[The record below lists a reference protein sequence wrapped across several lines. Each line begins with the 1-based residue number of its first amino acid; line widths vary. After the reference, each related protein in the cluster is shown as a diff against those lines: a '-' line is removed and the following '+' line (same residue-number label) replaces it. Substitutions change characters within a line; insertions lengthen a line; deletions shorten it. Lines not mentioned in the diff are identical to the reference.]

1 MGDDKVVNLSDLA
14 GLTDAEVLKLLDAGW
29 PWPLDAVQEWFEQ
42 LWNNILQWLHDAVDW
57 IYDRIKPLVDQVWGW
72 LSSWST
78 WIYTNVTALFSQVW
92 SWILSARDVIISGT
106 SALFS
111 QVYAWLQSS
120 VADIVS
126 NIQSISTQIWSWIS
140 TGFESISILVS
151 NQFSTLAHS
160 LAQFATDISARVSA
174 IKDWFSNEFIDP
186 LLDWLVQ
193 LPGKL
198 WESFWT
204 FLKDQVKLI
213 WDFWSKDWNWLKLLT
228 GMVLAFTGGAIVLA
242 APAIGAA
249 LIGAVKWLGGIIL
262 SVWPAIGG
270 WLAGFFGNLGIWI
283 QLYAGAFGS
292 WLAGLL
298 PAIGGWFMAHA
309 IPLLGAGGI
318 ITLEATG
325 KLNAIIGNIV
335 TPAIV
340 GVFDWAESMGP
351 VAPMAGRDMSMGITR
366 LAEFT
371 ISGLAAMTLAG
382 EFLSPL
388 KHVGL
393 GHISAILYD
402 LINYKTLTAAF
413 MGVLAF
419 IYIKTPLT
427 YYYNKVARP
436 NIPDERSLAIMT
448 EQRAITPA
456 EYQDN
461 MQWWGYPDTWID
473 KLGGIV
479 FRPMTPYMLRSL
491 AEAGLLDDALLDHT
505 LKQAGYDDFSIPY
518 IKQMF
523 HTLAAGNLTAVS
535 TSTAMTRYQEGL
547 DDEAAL
553 RNNLSALGV
562 ADSMLDR
569 YVFASQLK
577 YLYDYQSDLKTYYI
591 DLYHRRDIEEPE
603 LRSSLVSAGLAPER
617 LDLVVAAQK
626 IKRLAAPKA
635 AAPPELSVQIDTIR
649 DRRKKNLITHDEE
662 VQQLIS
668 IGQELPYAVAI
679 ADNDDVAL
687 IEKIPV
693 IPAPAL
699 PFYQTDSGKISL
711 ATIRWQRRKLYIE
724 RDVEI
729 ARLVGL
735 EVPNPLAAAYAD
747 EDDILIAEKR
757 IVRPELAI
765 PFYET
770 EEGKIRVD
778 TIRRLRRSRQ
788 ITSEDEFAAFTSL
801 EMPESMA
808 QAIVDN
814 DELRLKKES
823 VSE

>member
-1 MGDDKVVNLSDLA
+1 MSDDLVVNLSDLA
-14 GLTDAEVLKLLDAGW
+14 GLTDAEVLKLLDSGW

-42 LWNNILQWLHDAVDW
+42 LWNNILQWLHDAVGW
-57 IYDRIKPLVDQVWGW
+57 IYDRIKPLIDQVWEWINSAAASVNAWVSASVNRVWEW
-72 LSSWST
+72 LQSISAAIIQNISST
-78 WIYTNVTALFSQVW
+78 ITQVW
-92 SWILSARDVIISGT
+92 
-106 SALFS
+106 
-111 QVYAWLQSS
+111 AWLQ
-120 VADIVS
+120 DIIPTIVS

-140 TGFESISILVS
+140 TGFESISTIIVS
-151 NQFSTLAHS
+151 QFSTFISS
-160 LAQFATDISARVSA
+160 LGQFVSDIGARVSA
-174 IKDWFSNEFIDP
+174 INDWFSNEFIDP
-186 LLDWLVQ
+186 FLDWLVQ

-198 WESFWT
+198 YEGFKNFAVDQWQLIWSFW
-204 FLKDQVKLI
+204 
-213 WDFWSKDWNWLKLLT
+213 SRDWNWLKLLT
-228 GMVLAFTGGAIVLA
+228 GMALAFAGGALLLS

-249 LIGAVKWLGGIIL
+249 VIGAVKWLGGVIL

-298 PAIGGWFMAHA
+298 PRIGGWFMAHL

-325 KLNAIIGNIV
+325 KLNTIIGNIV

-351 VAPMAGRDMSMGITR
+351 VAPMAGRDMSLGITR

-448 EQRAITPA
+448 EQRAISPA
-456 EYQDN
+456 EYLEN
-461 MQWWGYPDTWID
+461 MQWWGYPDKWID
-473 KLGGIV
+473 KLRDVV

-523 HTLAAGNLTAVS
+523 HTLAAGSLTAVS

-553 RNNLSALGV
+553 RKNLSALGV

-591 DLYHRRDIEEPE
+591 DLYHRRDIEESE
-603 LRSSLVSAGLAPER
+603 LRSSLVNSGLSPER

-635 AAPPELSVQIDTIR
+635 AEPPELTIQIDTIR
-649 DRRKKNLITHDEE
+649 DRRKKNLIDHDMEIS
-662 VQQLIS
+662 QLIAL
-668 IGQELPYAVAI
+668 GQEMPYAMAL

-687 IEKIPV
+687 AEKIPL
-693 IPAPAL
+693 IPVPAL
-699 PFYQTDSGKISL
+699 PFYQTDQGKISL

-729 ARLVGL
+729 SRLVGL
-735 EVPNPLAAAYAD
+735 ELSESLATAYAD

-757 IVRPELAI
+757 IVKPELAI

-770 EEGKIRVD
+770 EEGKIKVD
-778 TIRRLRRSRQ
+778 TIRRLRRNRQ
-788 ITSEDEFAAFTSL
+788 ITAEDEFAALTSL
-801 EMPESMA
+801 EMPASMA

-823 VSE
+823 ASE